1 MRYNKLQCDEG
12 IEVFSKSQLLC
23 GKPVRTLLVAEVLCH
38 VEAVTFLWVTEPLLG
53 ESPGVFS
60 LNVLV
65 AVALLKWGTCFQG
78 GVLDL

>member
-1 MRYNKLQCDEG
+1 MQCDEG

-23 GKPVRTLLVAEVLCH
+23 GEPVRTLLVAELLCH

-53 ESPGVFS
+53 ESPGAFS

-65 AVALLKWGTCFQG
+65 AVALLKWGTWFQG
-78 GVLDL
+78 GVLDS